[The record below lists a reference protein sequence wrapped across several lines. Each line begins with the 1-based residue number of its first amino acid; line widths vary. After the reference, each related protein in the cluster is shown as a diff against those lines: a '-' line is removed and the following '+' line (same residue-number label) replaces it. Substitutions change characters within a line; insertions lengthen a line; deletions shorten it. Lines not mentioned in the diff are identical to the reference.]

1 MTQSLRTLVCR
12 CLAGALRLSRR
23 FLLGLSPLLLGG
35 ASAQAAEGFQVRY
48 NIAGSLGG
56 EMFAPPDLSG
66 WVVGAALTHI
76 QVNKTSGGD
85 GGDFRATLPG
95 GTLPLSANV
104 GQPGQNPRFA
114 PSTVQVIGTGS
125 MNMWNLGMAYASTQ
139 TSAGG
144 RWVFGLNLP
153 YATMKQHVR
162 QVGTAPPLSWPPQ
175 GGASASVQS
184 SAAQQFG
191 SAYQHELT
199 ASAEGQTGELGGL
212 GDVEVLTGWSYRT
225 EQLRTTLGV
234 NWVLPTGNYN
244 SPAAFY
250 IGGGHFYTL
259 RPGAQVVYLPLPQ
272 VALAGRVSLGLNSRN
287 QSTHVRSG
295 NWAGLELA
303 GGYMTPIGPVGLHWV
318 RVQQYHDD
326 VDNPLGANRLRL
338 NNAGAFVT
346 TVIPGIQV
354 ALTLQYMRTTNSQ
367 YAKSGNF
374 TQIRISKDL

>member
-1 MTQSLRTLVCR
+1 MVS
-12 CLAGALRLSRR
+12 G
-23 FLLGLSPLLLGG
+23 LLGTSPAL
-35 ASAQAAEGFQVRY
+35 AAEGFQVRY

-85 GGDFRATLPG
+85 GGDFRTPLPG
-95 GTLPLSANV
+95 GTFPLSANA
-104 GQPGQNPRFA
+104 GQPGKNPTFA
-114 PSTVQVIGTGS
+114 PSSVQVIGTGS

-139 TSAGG
+139 TTGGG
-144 RWVFGLNLP
+144 RWVLGLNVP
-153 YATMKQHVR
+153 YATLKQNVR
-162 QVGTAPPLSWPPQ
+162 NVGTAPPLSWPSQ
-175 GGASASVQS
+175 SGASAAVQS
-184 SAAQQFG
+184 GVAQQFG
-191 SAYQHELT
+191 SAYQQEL
-199 ASAEGQTGELGGL
+199 ASAAEGQTGELGGV
-212 GDVEVLTGWSYRT
+212 GDVEVLTGWSHRT
-225 EQLRTTLGV
+225 EQIRTTVGI

-250 IGGGHFYTL
+250 IGGGNFYTL
-259 RPGAQVVYLPLPQ
+259 RPGAQVVYLPVPQ

-326 VDNPLGANRLRL
+326 VDNPLGPNRLRL

-354 ALTLQYMRTTNSQ
+354 ALTLQYMRTTSSQ

-374 TQIRISKDL
+374 TQIRISKEL